1 MFHVKRSPLED
12 LEAELRDLEARS
24 LLRRPAQVAPGQ
36 VVFCSNDYLGLASSP
51 PAGRA
56 PTGAGA
62 SRLVSGNT
70 DEHADLERELSTWLR
85 VEASLV
91 FTSGYAA
98 NVGALAALL
107 RPGDRVLSDALN
119 HASIIDG
126 VRLARAEVEVY
137 PHLDVA
143 YVARALRARPDTRTW
158 VVTESYFGM
167 DADAPDLRA
176 LSEACSEGGA
186 GFYVD
191 EAHALGVYGPEG
203 RGRCAE
209 AGVAPDVLV
218 GTLGKALGAGGAF
231 VAGSATLQRWL
242 WNRARSFVFSTGL
255 SPMVA
260 AEAAARVREARGM
273 DEARARLHAR
283 AAELRRGLRELGCRV
298 VGEGPVVPWVL
309 GDPRRALD
317 AAAALQAA
325 GYFVQAIRPPTVP
338 AGMARLRLSVRATH
352 TAEEVHGLLC
362 AVRATR
368 EAWAASSS

>member
-1 MFHVKRSPLED
+1 VFHVKRSPLEA
-12 LEAELRDLEARS
+12 LEAELRDLESRS
-24 LLRRPAQVAPGQ
+24 LLRRPTHVAPGQ
-36 VVFCSNDYLGLASSP
+36 LTFCSNDYLGLASSP
-51 PAGRA
+51 PRGRA
-56 PTGAGA
+56 PVGAGA

-70 DEHADLERELSTWLR
+70 DHHADLERELCAWLG

-143 YVARALRARPDTRTW
+143 YVAAALRVRPDTRTW

-176 LSEACSEGGA
+176 LSQACTEAGA

-209 AGVAPDVLV
+209 AGVVPDVLV

-231 VAGSATLQRWL
+231 VAGSETLQRWL

-255 SPMVA
+255 SPLVA
-260 AEAAARVREARGM
+260 AEAALRVRDAREM

-283 AAELRRGLRELGCRV
+283 AGELRRGLRDLGCRV
-298 VGEGPVVPWVL
+298 LGEGPVIPWL
-309 GDPRRALD
+309 IGDAGRAVEV
-317 AAAALQAA
+317 ASALQAS

-338 AGMARLRLSVRATH
+338 AGLARLRLSVRATH
-352 TAEEVHGLLC
+352 TEEEVRGLLR
-362 AVRATR
+362 AVHATK
-368 EAWAASSS
+368 ETWAGSSS

>member
-1 MFHVKRSPLED
+1 MKRSPLEA
-12 LEAELRDLEARS
+12 LEAELRDLESRS
-24 LLRRPAQVAPGQ
+24 LLRRPTQVAPGQ
-36 VVFCSNDYLGLASSP
+36 LTFCSNDYLGLASSP
-51 PAGRA
+51 ARA
-56 PTGAGA
+56 HAPVGAGA

-70 DEHADLERELSTWLR
+70 DHHADLERELCAWLG

-137 PHLDVA
+137 PHLDVG
-143 YVARALRARPDTRTW
+143 YVKAALQARPDTRTW

-167 DADAPDLRA
+167 DADAPDLQA
-176 LSEACSEGGA
+176 LGAACTEAGA
-186 GFYVD
+186 GYYVD
-191 EAHALGVYGPEG
+191 EAHALGVYGSEG
-203 RGRCAE
+203 RGRCADV
-209 AGVAPDVLV
+209 GVVPDVLV

-231 VAGSATLQRWL
+231 VAGSATLHRWL

-255 SPMVA
+255 SPLVA
-260 AEAAARVREARGM
+260 AEAATRVREARAM

-283 AAELRRGLRELGCRV
+283 AAQLRAGLRDLGCQV
-298 VGEGPVVPWVL
+298 LGEGPVVPWVL
-309 GDPRRALD
+309 GDARRAVD
-317 AAAALQAA
+317 AAAALQSA

-338 AGMARLRLSVRATH
+338 AGSARLRLSVRASH
-352 TAEEVHGLLC
+352 TPEEVHGLLS

-368 EAWAASSS
+368 ETWAASSS